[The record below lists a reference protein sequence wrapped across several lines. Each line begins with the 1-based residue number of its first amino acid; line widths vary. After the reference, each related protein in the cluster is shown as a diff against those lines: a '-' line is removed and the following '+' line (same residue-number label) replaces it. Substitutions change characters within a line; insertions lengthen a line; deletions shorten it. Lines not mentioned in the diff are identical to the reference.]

1 MVNKTKEYQ
10 NFVEKLKEEVC
21 RLTKGTDVMVVFEH
35 AEDNFMED
43 LLLVESDREKGKHI
57 QRFHVEE
64 LYQDLMSGEVTME
77 ELFKNVTEILD
88 YCREVEKISPL
99 DQIDDYEK
107 ICNNLIVRPLN
118 YDNHAEQLKEGIY
131 DRIGDVALVLYVSFG
146 TIKGMYISSMVPF
159 HVISGWK
166 KEKKEVMEA
175 ALKNTHLLFPP
186 RALNIFGVL
195 SGDMELNCAFMEQN
209 ELPEEVKGT
218 FGIFV
223 SNKNMINGAVSVFLP
238 GVAKKLGELLDS
250 DFYIAFTSI
259 HEAAIHKIGTMAVE
273 AIRESLMYMK
283 MENDSEDE
291 FLSEKVYRYSR
302 EKDII
307 EVL

>member
-21 RLTKGTDVMVVFEH
+21 RLTKGTDVMVVFEP
-35 AEDNFMED
+35 AEDNLIED
-43 LLLVESDREKGKHI
+43 LLVMESDREKGKHI

-64 LYQDLMSGEVTME
+64 LYQDLMSGEVTKE
-77 ELFKNVTEILD
+77 ELFKNITEILD

-99 DQIDDYEK
+99 DQIDDYKK
-107 ICNNLIVRPLN
+107 ICNNLIVRALN
-118 YDNHAEQLKEGIY
+118 YDDHAEQLKEGVY

-146 TIKGMYISSMVPF
+146 TIKGTYISSMVPF

-175 ALKNTHLLFPP
+175 ALKNTYLLFPP

-195 SGDMELNCAFMEQN
+195 TGDLDLNCAFMEQN
-209 ELPEEVKGT
+209 ELPKEVQGT

-223 SNKNMINGAVSVFLP
+223 SNKNLINGAVSVFLP

-250 DFYIAFTSI
+250 DFYIAFMSI
-259 HEAAIHKIGTMAVE
+259 HEAAIHKTGTIEVDV
-273 AIRESLMYMK
+273 IRKSLMYMK
-283 MENDSEDE
+283 LGNDSEGE
-291 FLSEKVYRYSR
+291 FLSDKVYRYSR